1 MNVGC
6 QIDKW
11 SLSRIMPAA
20 ATEIFPADLLGPQ
33 FSYTQMQMSFELAIL
48 LQDQARKLKEIR
60 KNVKYLV
67 LR

>member
-48 LQDQARKLKEIR
+48 L
-60 KNVKYLV
+60 
-67 LR
+67 